1 MAPKNHLFVVLSFA
15 RLRGK
20 VLHKRETIVS
30 VQRRRANVK
39 PVKTIDDL
47 IRDKDLSAEELE
59 QHRELIEE
67 CRAREVQLKEYSR
80 ATRESM
86 RRMTEELDK
95 MSRTAEELWQEA
107 QRLSQRVNG
116 IYLHVAPASMRKVYH

>member
-1 MAPKNHLFVVLSFA
+1 M
-15 RLRGK
+15 
-20 VLHKRETIVS
+20 
-30 VQRRRANVK
+30 K

-59 QHRELIEE
+59 RHRELIEE
-67 CRAREVQLKEYSR
+67 CRTREVQLQEYSR

-86 RRMTEELDK
+86 QRMTDEIDK

-107 QRLSQRVNG
+107 QRLTQRVNG
-116 IYLHVAPASMRKVYH
+116 IYLRVTPAPDKKVYH

>member
-1 MAPKNHLFVVLSFA
+1 MAPQNHLFVVLSFT

-20 VLHKRETIVS
+20 VYHKRETSES
-30 VQRRRANVK
+30 VQRRRGNVK

-47 IRDKDLSAEELE
+47 IRDKDLSAEEFE
-59 QHRELIEE
+59 RHRELIEE

-116 IYLHVAPASMRKVYH
+116 IYLHVAPAPKRKVYH

>member
-1 MAPKNHLFVVLSFA
+1 M
-15 RLRGK
+15 
-20 VLHKRETIVS
+20 
-30 VQRRRANVK
+30 K

-47 IRDKDLSAEELE
+47 IRDKGLSTEELE
-59 QHRELIEE
+59 RHRELIEE

-107 QRLSQRVNG
+107 QRLSQRVNE
-116 IYLHVAPASMRKVYH
+116 IYLHVAPAPMRKVYY

>member
-1 MAPKNHLFVVLSFA
+1 LKE
-15 RLRGK
+15 G
-20 VLHKRETIVS
+20 I
-30 VQRRRANVK
+30 VK

-59 QHRELIEE
+59 RHRELIEE

-116 IYLHVAPASMRKVYH
+116 IYLHVAPAPMRKVYH

>member
-1 MAPKNHLFVVLSFA
+1 
-15 RLRGK
+15 
-20 VLHKRETIVS
+20 
-30 VQRRRANVK
+30 VK

-59 QHRELIEE
+59 RHRELIEE

-95 MSRTAEELWQEA
+95 MNRTAEELWQEA
-107 QRLSQRVNG
+107 QRLSRRVNG
-116 IYLHVAPASMRKVYH
+116 IYLHVAPAPMRKVYH

>member
-1 MAPKNHLFVVLSFA
+1 M
-15 RLRGK
+15 
-20 VLHKRETIVS
+20 
-30 VQRRRANVK
+30 K

-59 QHRELIEE
+59 RHRELIEE

-95 MSRTAEELWQEA
+95 MNRTAEELWQEA
-107 QRLSQRVNG
+107 QRLSRRVNG
-116 IYLHVAPASMRKVYH
+116 IYLHVAPAPMRKVYH

>member
-1 MAPKNHLFVVLSFA
+1 M
-15 RLRGK
+15 
-20 VLHKRETIVS
+20 
-30 VQRRRANVK
+30 K

-47 IRDKDLSAEELE
+47 IREKNLSAEELE
-59 QHRELIEE
+59 RHRELIEE

-95 MSRTAEELWQEA
+95 MNRTAEELWQEA

-116 IYLHVAPASMRKVYH
+116 IYLHVAPAPTRKVYH

>member
-1 MAPKNHLFVVLSFA
+1 M
-15 RLRGK
+15 
-20 VLHKRETIVS
+20 
-30 VQRRRANVK
+30 K
-39 PVKTIDDL
+39 PVKTIEDL

-95 MSRTAEELWQEA
+95 MSRTAEDLWQEA

-116 IYLHVAPASMRKVYH
+116 IYLHVAPAPCKSAMPE

>member
-1 MAPKNHLFVVLSFA
+1 M
-15 RLRGK
+15 
-20 VLHKRETIVS
+20 
-30 VQRRRANVK
+30 K